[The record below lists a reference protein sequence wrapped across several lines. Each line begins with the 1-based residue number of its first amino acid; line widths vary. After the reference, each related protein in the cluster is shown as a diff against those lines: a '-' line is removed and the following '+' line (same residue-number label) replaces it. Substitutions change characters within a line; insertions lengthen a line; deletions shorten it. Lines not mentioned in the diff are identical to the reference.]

1 MSGRNMHCCMF
12 LHERSESGNHES
24 IFPKGSVLSGAKYN
38 GGLDEWFKS
47 AVY

>member
-1 MSGRNMHCCMF
+1 MRWARHKLLCVEPEPKAPTTNP
-12 LHERSESGNHES
+12 
-24 IFPKGSVLSGAKYN
+24 IVPKGDNAKHV

>member
-1 MSGRNMHCCMF
+1 MAPEGGVDEKYE
-12 LHERSESGNHES
+12 LP
-24 IFPKGSVLSGAKYN
+24 PKR